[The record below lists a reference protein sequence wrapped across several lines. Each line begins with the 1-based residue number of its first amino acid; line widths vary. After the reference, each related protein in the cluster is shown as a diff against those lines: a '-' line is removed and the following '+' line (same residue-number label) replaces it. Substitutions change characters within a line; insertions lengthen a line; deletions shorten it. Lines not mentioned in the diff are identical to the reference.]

1 MSENNKNG
9 SNEEPLTGKKSDEG
23 KENSWSEDQKIR
35 GYYYDD
41 ACGYEIYRPDE
52 DEEPE
57 DE

>member
-1 MSENNKNG
+1 MSENSKNKPNG
-9 SNEEPLTGKKSDEG
+9 EKLKDQKSEDV

-41 ACGYEIYRPDE
+41 ACGYEIYQPDE